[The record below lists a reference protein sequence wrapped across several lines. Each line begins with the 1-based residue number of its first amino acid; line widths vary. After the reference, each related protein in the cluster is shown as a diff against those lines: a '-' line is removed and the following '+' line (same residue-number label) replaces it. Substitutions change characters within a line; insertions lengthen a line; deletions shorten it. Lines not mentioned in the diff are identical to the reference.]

1 MKRPDFEYR
10 LEITNNA
17 DRTLNEI
24 SELDHDTAVIISDH
38 IVRLSED
45 PYTRR
50 SGADIKKLTYSDPT
64 LYRLRIGA
72 QLRIEYTVNDENR
85 TVTIERIIPVKR
97 RNSDY
102 RR

>member
-1 MKRPDFEYR
+1 MKNRRLGYK

-24 SELDHDTAVIISDH
+24 NDLDHDTAVIISNN
-38 IVRLSED
+38 IVRLGDD
-45 PYTRR
+45 PYIRR
-50 SGADIKKLTYSDPT
+50 PGVDIKKITSSNPT
-64 LYRLRIGA
+64 TYRLRIGA
-72 QLRIEYTVNDENR
+72 QLRIEYTVNDDNH
-85 TVTIERIIPVKR
+85 TVIIERIIPVKR